1 MDEVIGDFLREGLE
15 PSEAMIGDIID
26 MEMDYINTSH
36 PNFIGGTKAVEA
48 AMHQVKS
55 SRIPHPV
62 ARPKD
67 TVEPD
72 RTSSSTS
79 QVKSRSFLGRQANGI
94 VTDQV
99 LSFYMLYI
107 INSVYHC
114 ALWV

>member
-1 MDEVIGDFLREGLE
+1 M
-15 PSEAMIGDIID
+15 
-26 MEMDYINTSH
+26 
-36 PNFIGGTKAVEA
+36 
-48 AMHQVKS
+48 
-55 SRIPHPV
+55 
-62 ARPKD
+62 
-67 TVEPD
+67 EPD

>member
-1 MDEVIGDFLREGLE
+1 
-15 PSEAMIGDIID
+15 
-26 MEMDYINTSH
+26 MDYINTSH